1 MNLRTEFLYEK
12 QPMLKQL
19 EVLQVLYPSLTPE
32 QYAAELDLMLPHNYS
47 QLAVFDQDECIA
59 ICGVWIGNKLWVG
72 KYLELDNIVVKE
84 AYRSKGVGELIFK
97 TLEQKA
103 KEEACN
109 MLALDSYTTNFK
121 AHKFF
126 YNQGFAP
133 KGFHFIKLL
142 NKNAVRWALHFL

>member
-84 AYRSKGVGELIFK
+84 DYRSKGVGELIFK

-142 NKNAVRWALHFL
+142 NKKAVR

>member
-142 NKNAVRWALHFL
+142 NKKAVR

>member
-1 MNLRTEFLYEK
+1 MNLRTEFLYDK
-12 QPMLKQL
+12 QQMLAQL
-19 EVLQVLYPSLTPE
+19 DVLQGLYPSLTMA
-32 QYAAELDLMLPHNYS
+32 QYATELDLMLPHNYS

-59 ICGVWIGNKLWVG
+59 ICGIWIGNKLWVG

-84 AYRSKGVGELIFK
+84 AYRSRGVGDLIFK

-103 KEEACN
+103 IQENCN
-109 MLALDSYTTNFK
+109 MLSLDSYTSNFK

-126 YNQGFAP
+126 YNQGYSP

-142 NKNAVRWALHFL
+142 NEKAVR

>member
-1 MNLRTEFLYEK
+1 MNLRTEFLYDK
-12 QPMLKQL
+12 QQMLAQL
-19 EVLQVLYPSLTPE
+19 DVLQVLYPSLTMA
-32 QYAAELDLMLPHNYS
+32 QYATELDLMLPLNYS

-59 ICGVWIGNKLWVG
+59 ICGIWIGNKLWVG

-84 AYRSKGVGELIFK
+84 AYRSRGVGDLIFK

-103 KEEACN
+103 HQENCN
-109 MLALDSYTTNFK
+109 MLSLDSYTSNFK

-126 YNQGFAP
+126 YNQGYSP

-142 NKNAVRWALHFL
+142 NEKAVR

>member
-1 MNLRTEFLYEK
+1 MNLRTEFLYDKE
-12 QPMLKQL
+12 QMLAQL
-19 EVLQVLYPSLTPE
+19 DVLQGLYPSLTMA
-32 QYAAELDLMLPHNYS
+32 QYATELDLMLPHNYS

-59 ICGVWIGNKLWVG
+59 ICGIWIGNKLWVG

-84 AYRSKGVGELIFK
+84 AYRSRGVGDLIFK

-103 KEEACN
+103 HQENCN
-109 MLALDSYTTNFK
+109 MLSLDSYTSNFK

-126 YNQGFAP
+126 YNQGYSP

-142 NKNAVRWALHFL
+142 NEKAVR

>member
-1 MNLRTEFLYEK
+1 MNLRTEFLYDK
-12 QPMLKQL
+12 QQMLAQL
-19 EVLQVLYPSLTPE
+19 DVLQGLYPSLTMA
-32 QYAAELDLMLPHNYS
+32 QYATELELMLPHNYS

-59 ICGVWIGNKLWVG
+59 ICGIWIGNKLWVG

-84 AYRSKGVGELIFK
+84 AYRSRGVGDLIFK

-103 KEEACN
+103 LQENCN
-109 MLALDSYTTNFK
+109 MLSLDSYTSNFK

-126 YNQGFAP
+126 YNQGYSP

-142 NKNAVRWALHFL
+142 NEKAVR

>member
-19 EVLQVLYPSLTPE
+19 EVLQVLYPSLNPA

-142 NKNAVRWALHFL
+142 NKNAVR

>member
-1 MNLRTEFLYEK
+1 MNLRTEFLYDK
-12 QPMLKQL
+12 QQMLAQL
-19 EVLQVLYPSLTPE
+19 DVLQGLYPSLTMA
-32 QYAAELDLMLPHNYS
+32 QYATELDLMLPLNYS

-59 ICGVWIGNKLWVG
+59 ICGIWMGNKLWVG

-84 AYRSKGVGELIFK
+84 AYRSRGVGDLIFK

-103 KEEACN
+103 HQENCN
-109 MLALDSYTTNFK
+109 MLSLDSYTSNFK

-126 YNQGFAP
+126 YNQGYSP

-142 NKNAVRWALHFL
+142 NEKAVR

>member
-1 MNLRTEFLYEK
+1 MNLRTEFLYDK
-12 QPMLKQL
+12 QQMLEHL
-19 EVLQVLYPSLTPE
+19 DVLQGLYPSLTLE
-32 QYAAELDLMLPHNYS
+32 QYTMELDLMLPHNYS

-59 ICGVWIGNKLWVG
+59 ICGIWMGNKLWVG

-84 AYRSKGVGELIFK
+84 AYRSRGVGDLIFK

-103 KEEACN
+103 IQENCN
-109 MLALDSYTTNFK
+109 MLSLDSYTSNFK

-126 YNQGFAP
+126 YNQGYSP

-142 NKNAVRWALHFL
+142 NEKAVR

>member
-142 NKNAVRWALHFL
+142 NKNAVR

>member
-1 MNLRTEFLYEK
+1 MNLRVEFLYDK
-12 QPMLKQL
+12 QQMLAQL
-19 EVLQVLYPSLTPE
+19 DVLQGLYPSLTMA
-32 QYAAELDLMLPHNYS
+32 QYATELDLMLPHNYS

-59 ICGVWIGNKLWVG
+59 ICGIWIGNKLWVG

-84 AYRSKGVGELIFK
+84 AYRSRGVGDLIFK

-103 KEEACN
+103 HQENCN
-109 MLALDSYTTNFK
+109 MLSLDSYTSNFK

-126 YNQGFAP
+126 YNQGYSP

-142 NKNAVRWALHFL
+142 NEKAVR